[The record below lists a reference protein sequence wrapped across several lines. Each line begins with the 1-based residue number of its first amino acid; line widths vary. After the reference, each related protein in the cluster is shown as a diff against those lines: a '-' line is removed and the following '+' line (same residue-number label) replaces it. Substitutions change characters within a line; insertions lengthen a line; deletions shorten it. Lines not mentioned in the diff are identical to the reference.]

1 MISAKKR
8 AGFNDS
14 LTVMLANDPPGIILF
29 ILFHMGAHVELRLLF
44 FIYQHDISLCLLNS
58 TTTLQRRDVEMFL
71 HPDTDAT
78 QADKLEMD
86 LFTIVCRQPVHHCDM
101 AWFTA
106 EVCA

>member
-44 FIYQHDISLCLLNS
+44 FIFYL
-58 TTTLQRRDVEMFL
+58 
-71 HPDTDAT
+71 PA
-78 QADKLEMD
+78 
-86 LFTIVCRQPVHHCDM
+86 
-101 AWFTA
+101 
-106 EVCA
+106 